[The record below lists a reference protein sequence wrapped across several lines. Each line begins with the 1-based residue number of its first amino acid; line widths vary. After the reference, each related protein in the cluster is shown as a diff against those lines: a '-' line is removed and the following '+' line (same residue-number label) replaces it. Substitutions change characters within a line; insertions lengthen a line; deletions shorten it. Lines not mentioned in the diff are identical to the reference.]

1 MWLIATLPY
10 QVSICLYLL
19 HCQQWVLGHPLLHP
33 CTYTMMC
40 EVYPSSLYLMVTIR
54 QFPCFQ
60 LLADNVDAEVGF
72 WVHHK
77 NTYVKFAL
85 LTLLLLSIKMY
96 LRRII
101 VTYFISKWQKFLF
114 FTQIFLKINYT
125 EVIKIAYVKCHW
137 KYSGWPVFCHLMN
150 IYSFWPKER

>member
-1 MWLIATLPY
+1 
-10 QVSICLYLL
+10 
-19 HCQQWVLGHPLLHP
+19 
-33 CTYTMMC
+33 
-40 EVYPSSLYLMVTIR
+40 MVTIR

-60 LLADNVDAEVGF
+60 LLADNVDAEIG

-125 EVIKIAYVKCHW
+125 EVIKIAYLKCH
-137 KYSGWPVFCHLMN
+137 
-150 IYSFWPKER
+150 